1 MDQKKEQTPY
11 LVQYFPLTIIGSFQ
25 TDYSA
30 QGEDP
35 CGFHVFGES
44 ACPICNHSTSDV
56 FPLKVVSQAIG
67 GRASG
72 ILPRSGSLIR
82 SVTVG
87 SPNTFTH
94 DAGYTAAMPSP
105 PPPAPPG
112 APPAPTYYALLSCKC
127 PVNHVPKADAA
138 EGTKPADAIG
148 CGAFWMLG
156 ATPNS
161 KVTGGMKLSVVPAD
175 VDYRAWAASKAAALG
190 VSDSLTTVQAT
201 ASKWQTAMTALLGV
215 LVITGFLGRDT
226 ISGLT
231 WWGKLIVG
239 IAAAIALV
247 LNFWSIYRYTLAGSG
262 RSDVVASGNLAE
274 LEQADIEPI
283 RQARRA
289 VAQLDWALTLT
300 FFSLA
305 AAVTTLLC
313 VWFLPDANMPE
324 NVSITIA
331 HSDGSTS
338 TTCGTLTIN
347 GTAKTVTIKPNSTD
361 QPTSSYPVSSLTG
374 VGSPC

>member
-1 MDQKKEQTPY
+1 MNQKQEPY
-11 LVQYFPLTIIGSFQ
+11 LVQYSPLSSVDSFQ

-30 QGEDP
+30 QGKDP
-35 CGFHVFGES
+35 CGFHVFGVD
-44 ACPICNHSTSDV
+44 ACPICEHSTSDV
-56 FPLKVVSQAIG
+56 FPLKVASEAIG
-67 GRASG
+67 GRTPR
-72 ILPRSGSLIR
+72 ILRR
-82 SVTVG
+82 VTVG
-87 SPNTFTH
+87 SPNTFTR
-94 DAGYTAAMPSP
+94 DAGYTAAVPAP
-105 PPPAPPG
+105 PPPAL
-112 APPAPTYYALLSCKC
+112 PAATYYGLLSCKC
-127 PVNHVPKADAA
+127 PVNHVPKAGAA
-138 EGTKPADAIG
+138 EGTKPAGAIG

-156 ATPNS
+156 ATPDPE
-161 KVTGGMKLSVVPAD
+161 VAGGMQLSAVPAN

-226 ISGLT
+226 ISALT

-239 IAAAIALV
+239 IAAATALV
-247 LNFWSIYRYTLAGSG
+247 LNFWSIYRYTLASSG
-262 RSDVVASGNLAE
+262 RSVVVASGKLAE

-289 VAQLDWALTLT
+289 VTQLDRALNLT

-313 VWFLPDANMPE
+313 VWFLPDANVPNVP

-331 HSDGSTS
+331 HTDGSTS

-347 GTAKTVTIKPNSTD
+347 RTAKTVTIKPKSND
-361 QPTSSYPVSSLTG
+361 QPTSSYPISSLTG
-374 VGSPC
+374 VGSSC